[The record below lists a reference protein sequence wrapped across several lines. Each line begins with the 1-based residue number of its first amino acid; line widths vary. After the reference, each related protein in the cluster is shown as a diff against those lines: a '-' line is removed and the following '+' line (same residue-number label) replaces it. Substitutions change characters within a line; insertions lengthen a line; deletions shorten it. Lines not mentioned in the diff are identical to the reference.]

1 MPSDQL
7 QGFADHLK
15 TIVPAKRFGTADE
28 MAKVVLFL
36 ASSHSSYL
44 YGSDILADGGFT
56 NIWWNREQINW
67 LPF

>member
-56 NIWWNREQINW
+56 NI
-67 LPF
+67 

>member
-1 MPSDQL
+1 MPSDQLQGFADQL

-56 NIWWNREQINW
+56 NI
-67 LPF
+67 